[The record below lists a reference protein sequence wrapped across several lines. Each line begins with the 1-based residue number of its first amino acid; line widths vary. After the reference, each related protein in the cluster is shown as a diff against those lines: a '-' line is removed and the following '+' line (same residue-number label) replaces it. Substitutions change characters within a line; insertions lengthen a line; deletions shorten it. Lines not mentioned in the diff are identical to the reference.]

1 MFSTLPISNNSVLLK
16 HLQPITNTNQRGG
29 RNGKDGDKQ
38 KLSKR
43 FEDLGIPVGFLSN
56 SRKNKPRELPPNT
69 EENVNHAIVTDKLM
83 NYFINRVLP

>member
-1 MFSTLPISNNSVLLK
+1 MTFINNTVPLK
-16 HLQPITNTNQRGG
+16 HLQLNNNQSGGRGG
-29 RNGKDGDKQ
+29 ENGKDVEKQ

-69 EENVNHAIVTDKLM
+69 EGDVTHAIVTDKLM
-83 NYFINRVLP
+83 NFFIKRVLP